1 MLGPSWKF
9 PGRCRLVPVGPGLEG
24 IGRRC
29 VNNKGF
35 TLIEMLMAI
44 AIMGILVAVAYP
56 SYQNSTRKARRAD
69 GIAAALTVQVAQER
83 FRGNCRFYAKTIGG
97 ADVCGANAT
106 ASTVASVSTSNEGFY
121 TLSIEGT
128 PTGNSYVILI
138 DPTGNQAA
146 DTDCNPMRLTFNNLN
161 PNGLK
166 SPADC
171 W

>member
-1 MLGPSWKF
+1 MTGKTGTGWSRNSQSHHF
-9 PGRCRLVPVGPGLEG
+9 AGRTRVK
-24 IGRRC
+24 
-29 VNNKGF
+29 NTGF

-69 GIAAALTVQVAQER
+69 GIAAALQVQVAQER
-83 FRGNCRFYAKTIGG
+83 FRGNCRFYAQNIG
-97 ADVCGANAT
+97 ANDVCGASAA
-106 ASTVASVSTSNEGFY
+106 ASTVASVTTSNEGYY

-128 PTGNSYVILI
+128 ATGNAYVILI
-138 DPTGNQAA
+138 DPTGSQTA
-146 DTDCNPMRLTFNNLN
+146 DTACDPMRLTFNNVN